1 MTAQA
6 SARVPRRPVG
16 RRKALLIDAYP
27 RQHPV
32 DWADARQGDPPMS
45 AMEGL
50 GRAIACNAHL
60 RLIVKSQLR
69 MLGVTWVR
77 PGWPWEPRPGIGH
90 DPAQRVIFTEAV
102 EGLAVR
108 EVKEGRRGR
117 GRGHTVAAVCNRPH
131 GFLTRPCCALTLLV
145 AVSSRP
151 LSGAGRLE
159 HTPHRRPVRG
169 GTAPFG
175 QVGPQAADQAI
186 VFGARPAIRA
196 FVLDDQDWSR
206 LTTLTGE
213 LAQKV
218 R

>member
-60 RLIVKSQLR
+60 RLIVKSQIR

-131 GFLTRPCCALTLLV
+131 GFLPAHAVPSRSWWPSVAPLFLVPEGQNIHRIVGRFV
-145 AVSSRP
+145 AVQGPSDRLAHRPPIRRSSSAPAQRSAP
-151 LSGAGRLE
+151 LYSTTRIGPGSL
-159 HTPHRRPVRG
+159 PLPGSWHRKSV
-169 GTAPFG
+169 
-175 QVGPQAADQAI
+175 
-186 VFGARPAIRA
+186 
-196 FVLDDQDWSR
+196 
-206 LTTLTGE
+206 
-213 LAQKV
+213 
-218 R
+218 